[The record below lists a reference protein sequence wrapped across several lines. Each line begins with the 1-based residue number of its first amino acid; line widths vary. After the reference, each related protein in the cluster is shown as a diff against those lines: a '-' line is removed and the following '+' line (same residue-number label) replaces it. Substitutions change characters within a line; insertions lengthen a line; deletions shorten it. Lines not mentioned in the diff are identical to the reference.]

1 METDKIVLYQDLENI
16 YVLCMRQVI
25 KTASENAWG
34 GSKEGAF
41 KTFKKHDKENTRK
54 VNEENAKNN
63 KKKIVD
69 ITSKAKSFDKFDFQ
83 ACNNTLAHLKPVCEK
98 INKYYKLS
106 DSDGQN
112 YSAISLQLAEI
123 RNKLAHPDPDEPAS
137 KVVERQ
143 TNSINYMNVMFGLG
157 FANVL
162 NQDGIPYYEIF
173 RQNYIEY
180 INQQLQRW
188 YYLSD
193 FLDIEHYDI
202 SNFLEVCV
210 TNDIKVTKK
219 DGKYLFCSSNLQK
232 TVDVLKNNLAKN
244 GDVIAEET
252 EEKTVSVP
260 IVFPQEVSPAQ
271 EQPKE
276 NKENKK
282 LFYIILISAAAVIL
296 AVAVLVTVILSGR
309 GKPSD
314 SDSAA
319 TSVSK
324 TSSEAFNIQTGSD
337 SQEIATQPASS
348 VAQGSQ
354 STVAP
359 PVSVPSASSQE
370 PALQPTQ
377 SAVVSSQETSAVSVP
392 SGPNQILPE
401 HEQEITALQYSS
413 DLALSNKTLK
423 VKVGEYV
430 TPPPANIW
438 TGIKIYSQNTNVA
451 VGEGVLVK
459 GVSPGTTYII
469 VEEKLG
475 LTSAFR
481 VIVE

>member
-1 METDKIVLYQDLENI
+1 MNFLGDDKIVLYQDLENI

-25 KTASENAWG
+25 KTAAENAWG
-34 GSKEGAF
+34 GTKEGAF
-41 KTFKKHDKENTRK
+41 KTFKKYDKENTQK
-54 VNEENAKNN
+54 VNEENVKNN

-83 ACNNTLAHLKPVCEK
+83 ACNNTLAHLEPMREK

-106 DSDGQN
+106 DNDSQN
-112 YSAISLQLAEI
+112 YPAISLQLSDI

-162 NQDGIPYYEIF
+162 NQDGISYYEIF

-202 SNFLEVCV
+202 SSFLDVCV

-232 TVDVLKNNLAKN
+232 TVDILKNNLAKN
-244 GDVIAEET
+244 GDVIAEEA
-252 EEKTVSVP
+252 EKKTVSAP
-260 IVFPQEVSPAQ
+260 IVLPKEVSPAQ
-271 EQPKE
+271 EQP
-276 NKENKK
+276 KENKK

-296 AVAVLVTVILSGR
+296 AIAVLVAVILSGR
-309 GKPSD
+309 DKPSD
-314 SDSAA
+314 SDLAS
-319 TSVSK
+319 TSVSE
-324 TSSEAFNIQTGSD
+324 TSSETSSFQMSSD
-337 SQEIATQPASS
+337 AQEITRPASS
-348 VAQGSQ
+348 VAQSSQ
-354 STVAP
+354 PTVAP
-359 PVSVPSASSQE
+359 PASVPSASSQA
-370 PALQPTQ
+370 PAPQPTQ
-377 SAVVSSQETSAVSVP
+377 SAVVSSQQTPAVTMP

-413 DLALSNKTLK
+413 DLALSNKTLTI
-423 VKVGEYV
+423 KVGEYV

-438 TGIKIYSQNTNVA
+438 TGIKIYSQNTNIA
-451 VGEGVLVK
+451 IGEGVLVK